1 MKTQKKTNV
10 LRLLDQARIAYE
22 SFAYSVSDGR
32 TDAVSVAEKLNVP
45 AEQVYKTLV
54 TVSDGPAY
62 FVFVIPAAGT
72 LDLKAAARAAG
83 RAVDISAD
91 DFDDDA
97 E

>member
-54 TVSDGPAY
+54 TVSLL
-62 FVFVIPAAGT
+62 T
-72 LDLKAAARAAG
+72 LSL
-83 RAVDISAD
+83 
-91 DFDDDA
+91 
-97 E
+97 